1 MNVHEHTRRFGEP
14 PEDLIKIRD
23 KIEENLKLLRAT
35 SRELKIRSKAE
46 AIGNYEKKIAV
57 TMLKLRQGQVVELD
71 GEEVAYSVTTGLDKI
86 AKGVCYKESIALD
99 LAESA
104 YKNAVIGIQTVQVEI
119 NALQSILR
127 YMEE

>member
-1 MNVHEHTRRFGEP
+1 M
-14 PEDLIKIRD
+14 DLITIRN

-35 SRELKIRSKAE
+35 SRELKIRSQDKANAKGE
-46 AIGNYEKKIAV
+46 YEKQLAIA
-57 TMLKLRQGQVVELD
+57 MLRLRQGEPEFIESISAEWQ
-71 GEEVAYSVTTGLDKI
+71 SVSGLERI
-86 AKGVCYKESIALD
+86 AKGLCYKESIALD

-127 YMEE
+127 YLEE

>member
-1 MNVHEHTRRFGEP
+1 M
-14 PEDLIKIRD
+14 DLITIRN

-35 SRELKIRSKAE
+35 SRELKIRSKDKAE